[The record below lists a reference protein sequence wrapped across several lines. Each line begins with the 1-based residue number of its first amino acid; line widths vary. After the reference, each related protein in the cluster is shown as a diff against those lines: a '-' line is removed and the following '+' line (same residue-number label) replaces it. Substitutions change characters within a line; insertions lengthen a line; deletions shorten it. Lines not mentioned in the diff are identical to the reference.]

1 MVMKK
6 KGMHGSKTG
15 FPQLGGTDLRTLPK
29 DRQNRMWKI
38 EFTKQLSIELMCIL
52 HRRQWVKGR
61 VKERGTER

>member
-1 MVMKK
+1 
-6 KGMHGSKTG
+6 MHGSKTG

-52 HRRQWVKGR
+52 HRRRQVKGR
-61 VKERGTER
+61 VKERGTERW